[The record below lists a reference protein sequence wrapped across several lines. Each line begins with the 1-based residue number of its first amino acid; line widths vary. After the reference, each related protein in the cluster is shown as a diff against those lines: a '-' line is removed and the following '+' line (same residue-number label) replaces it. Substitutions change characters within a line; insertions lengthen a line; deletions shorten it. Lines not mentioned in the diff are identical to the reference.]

1 LAVTA
6 RGRRRLFFS
15 LVIAAVVGGVFAL
28 AFLTRFLPALDQLQ
42 ELATDATIFRPREGN
57 VARRVALVEIDERT
71 VAELRGPYGRVFSW
85 PRSLHAQVLRN
96 LAAAGARVVVF
107 DLLFDSLGCPADGGQ
122 SGQGGCPG
130 DADLAAAIAE
140 VSATEGGTR
149 VVLAMSGN
157 PPEVGSQPAPGPYR
171 FADAIVPLPALTA
184 AGASTGHVQAAPD
197 ADGTLRRLPLVVAV
211 RGAPVPALSLQAA
224 AAFLRRPRA
233 FDALEPRS
241 VLFAG
246 RQIPTDDHVQT
257 RVNYAGPPS
266 HRPALLGPPTVP
278 GVSYLDVLNGGFD
291 QSVVADKVVVVGVTA
306 VGFADDFWVPTS
318 RAGVKMPGA
327 EIHAQAAEMLLQ
339 GSFLTDQ
346 GALSTVLTI
355 LALSLLTGAVLA
367 RWQPVLAGLTAL
379 GCFFLYV
386 LLAIFYGLSSEQQV
400 QQSTTFTI
408 LNDAYAGAA
417 MLGTTLAVLLY
428 RIVFEQAEQR
438 ATRSA
443 MGKYL
448 SPSVLEEVMKD
459 PAGLHLGG
467 QRREM
472 TVLFSD
478 IRGFTTLSEQI
489 DPERLVLFLNG
500 YLTAMTDIVF
510 AQEGVLD
517 KYRGDGIMAFW
528 GAPRDQPDH
537 ALRACRAAYA
547 MVQRLRGLQEEWS
560 AQGLPRL
567 SIGVGINSG
576 VMTVGNVG
584 SKQRFDYT
592 AVGDAVNLA
601 ARLEEANKEYRTP
614 IIVGEQTRRLVAGEF
629 ATRSLD
635 LVALRGREAPTAIHE
650 LLGPL
655 VEAPRLLQAGY
666 LAAWEEAIAA
676 FRAGHFSRAREGFA
690 RCLEARPDDVPAQL
704 YLERCARRLSEERIA
719 R

>member
-1 LAVTA
+1 L
-6 RGRRRLFFS
+6 S
-15 LVIAAVVGGVFAL
+15 FAYVS
-28 AFLTRFLPALDQLQ
+28 RFLPGLDQLQ

-71 VAELRGPYGRVFSW
+71 SAELRGPYGRVFSW

-107 DLLFDSLGCPADGGQ
+107 DLLFDALGCPAGGGQ
-122 SGQGGCPG
+122 GDETGAQAECPG
-130 DADLAAAIAE
+130 DADLAGAIAT
-140 VSATEGGTR
+140 VSAPEGGTR

-171 FADAIVPLPALTA
+171 FADAIVPLPSLTA
-184 AGASTGHVQAAPD
+184 AGASIGHVQAAPD
-197 ADGTLRRLPLVVAV
+197 ADGTVRRLPLVVTV
-211 RGAPVPALSLQAA
+211 RGAPVPALSLEAA

-233 FDALEPRS
+233 VDALEPRS

-246 RQIPTDDHVQT
+246 RQIPTDAHVQT

-266 HRPALLGPPTVP
+266 HRPALISPPTVP
-278 GVSYLDVLNGGFD
+278 GVSYVDVLQGGFD
-291 QSVVADKVVVVGVTA
+291 QSVVADKVVFVGVTA

-318 RAGVKMPGA
+318 RAGVKMTGV

-339 GSFLTDQ
+339 GSFLTEQ
-346 GALSTVLTI
+346 GVLSTVLTI
-355 LALSLLTGAVLA
+355 LSLSLLTGAVLA
-367 RWQPVLAGLTAL
+367 RWQPVLAGLTAVA
-379 GCFFLYV
+379 CFFLYV
-386 LLAIFYGLSSEQQV
+386 LLSIFYGLSSEQQV
-400 QQSTTFTI
+400 QQSTTFTL
-408 LNDAYAGAA
+408 LNDAYVGTA

-448 SPSVLEEVMKD
+448 SPPVLEEVMKD

-489 DPERLVLFLNG
+489 DPERLVQFLNG

-528 GAPRDQPDH
+528 GAPREQPDH

-547 MVQRLRGLQEEWS
+547 MVRRLRGLQEDWS

-584 SKQRFDYT
+584 SRQRFDYT

-614 IIVGEQTRRLVAGEF
+614 VIVGEQTRRLVAGEF

-655 VEAPRLLQAGY
+655 VEAPGLLPAGY
-666 LAAWEEAIAA
+666 LEEWEEAIGA
-676 FRAGHFSRAREGFA
+676 FRAGRIGEAQEGFA
-690 RCLEARPDDVPAQL
+690 RCQEARPDDALAQL
-704 YLERCARRLSEERIA
+704 YLQRCARRLSEERIT